1 MSIRRKSTL
10 SPASRPSA
18 ISIYSATLDLN
29 DEYTADGFSR
39 YCPIFRIHK
48 ADVYHVLERQEGRRT
63 LIYHLFVFALTLIS
77 LVFGSISTIVEW
89 RTKLSTPLYYGE
101 LFLCI
106 FFTYELVLRI
116 WAAGC
121 LAMYRTWVGR
131 LVFVTQPVIVLDILT
146 LCGFGYLLATGLT
159 TGEFSRFA
167 LDYLPPLQMIRF
179 LRVDRQLTS
188 WRILKEICL
197 KHRQE
202 LTVTIVIG
210 FMFLIIGAYLVFIS
224 EKPMDAS
231 SYTGG
236 YKSMADSMWFSIIT
250 MTTIG
255 FGDIYPTTFIAKM
268 ITTTICYL
276 GVAFWCLPA
285 GIIGSGLAI
294 KVQEQKRD
302 EALNRLVPAAAS
314 LIRNWWRFRCA
325 QQGDRFVA
333 TWKIYTLMQ
342 RRVNEL
348 IPPSSAPPFHRY
360 TSSQTREKN
369 PFRTNPLTTPIPS
382 QIRRKS
388 ITSIEDL
395 PKRYVTAIKILRL
408 LKYSSARKK
417 FQQAKQPIDLKEVVT
432 ENTQMNNRLSIMLN
446 DIHRRLDLTL
456 GTTKP
461 ASYLPD
467 EQKRQLSLSARIET
481 IEQLTNRFESK
492 LDYLEQ
498 LALTL
503 KAPFSFSLTILEMI
517 TNDDELMEKRLE
529 LRQKLKSQLLTL
541 PSSSHVFN
549 SLNTFIPN
557 SRDLDFL
564 EHQGLD
570 CVINYLRNNIHPTEL
585 TQQMPQICF
594 NCGID
599 STVNWWYSL
608 VDNGQMICLCDHC
621 EQIRM
626 RNFIREQHRQSMK
639 SAFLQAKER
648 ERHLEINYHQ
658 RKNL

>member
-1 MSIRRKSTL
+1 
-10 SPASRPSA
+10 
-18 ISIYSATLDLN
+18 
-29 DEYTADGFSR
+29 
-39 YCPIFRIHK
+39 
-48 ADVYHVLERQEGRRT
+48 
-63 LIYHLFVFALTLIS
+63 
-77 LVFGSISTIVEW
+77 
-89 RTKLSTPLYYGE
+89 
-101 LFLCI
+101 
-106 FFTYELVLRI
+106 
-116 WAAGC
+116 
-121 LAMYRTWVGR
+121 
-131 LVFVTQPVIVLDILT
+131 
-146 LCGFGYLLATGLT
+146 
-159 TGEFSRFA
+159 
-167 LDYLPPLQMIRF
+167 
-179 LRVDRQLTS
+179 
-188 WRILKEICL
+188 
-197 KHRQE
+197 
-202 LTVTIVIG
+202 
-210 FMFLIIGAYLVFIS
+210 
-224 EKPMDAS
+224 
-231 SYTGG
+231 
-236 YKSMADSMWFSIIT
+236 

-285 GIIGSGLAI
+285 GIIGSVRARLHLSSIDSRFFFNIKGLAI

-360 TSSQTREKN
+360 TSDHTREKN
-369 PFRTNPLTTPIPS
+369 PFRSNPLPTSTSS

-408 LKYSSARKK
+408 LKYSSSRKK

-503 KAPFSFSLTILEMI
+503 K
-517 TNDDELMEKRLE
+517 
-529 LRQKLKSQLLTL
+529 
-541 PSSSHVFN
+541 
-549 SLNTFIPN
+549 
-557 SRDLDFL
+557 
-564 EHQGLD
+564 
-570 CVINYLRNNIHPTEL
+570 
-585 TQQMPQICF
+585 
-594 NCGID
+594 
-599 STVNWWYSL
+599 VN
-608 VDNGQMICLCDHC
+608 Q
-621 EQIRM
+621 
-626 RNFIREQHRQSMK
+626 
-639 SAFLQAKER
+639 
-648 ERHLEINYHQ
+648 
-658 RKNL
+658 